1 MKGAVL
7 DASSSSA
14 SATWEPLP
22 APASLLLGDFVK
34 AMERLKAN
42 GRGATWCLIRPR
54 AEGRLYLA
62 EITARRPGAA
72 ANARHDSMLM
82 VGVAASGYTGF
93 ERAASRFTHATLYQH
108 CQMSDRVLAQ
118 GHQRRL
124 SCSGRAHCGSRIA

>member
-7 DASSSSA
+7 DASIISA

-42 GRGATWCLIRPR
+42 GSGATWCLIRPL

-62 EITARRPGAA
+62 KINACGPGAP
-72 ANARHDSMLM
+72 ANARHVFILK
-82 VGVAASGYTGF
+82 VGVAASVHTGF
-93 ERAASRFTHATLYQH
+93 TRQH
-108 CQMSDRVLAQ
+108 T
-118 GHQRRL
+118 GL
-124 SCSGRAHCGSRIA
+124 SMRHCTGRPNVR